1 VAQYL
6 AAACFQKYFA
16 SKVHGLREH
25 EIRCLFNFDFLV
37 VLQHFWAQ
45 AASED
50 TRRDG
55 YYETNTEGFYYECSI
70 VYVMVFIL
78 LAHHSS
84 GGERCE
90 NASEL
95 CVVMRRHSARLVHCA
110 KLVFQG
116 SAELQLQPQVT
127 FVACSL
133 ANVLHIPTG
142 TPGRM
147 W

>member
-1 VAQYL
+1 MS
-6 AAACFQKYFA
+6 FQ
-16 SKVHGLREH
+16 LR
-25 EIRCLFNFDFLV
+25 LFGRTSTF
-37 VLQHFWAQ
+37 FWAQ

-55 YYETNTEGFYYECSI
+55 YYETNTEGYYYECSI

-78 LAHHSS
+78 LAHHSIVYVMATITS
-84 GGERCE
+84 A
-90 NASEL
+90 ASEW
-95 CVVMRRHSARLVHCA
+95 CVVMRRHSARLVHSA

-127 FVACSL
+127 LVACSL